1 MTGDLRV
8 LADNRDALLLAE
20 VAAWLHDMGKCADSF
35 LKSGGI
41 GFDATTCKDKPRVN
55 PHKAIYSPDDLKSL
69 PYWNSLSKDRGQCS
83 RLEEASHNTAL
94 WRTLAQLNIDVNK
107 LDEKVQ
113 INVLGYKSTIR
124 ELILWGRP
132 LVSDKFSNFR
142 NILKDAAEL
151 AAYLGRSHQASHIE
165 KEEEGEGQNGDIF
178 ISSPFGYEQN
188 KLTVLNKRSEN
199 VLSAFLANNK
209 DHNTIIQS
217 LKNNFQLAAGDT
229 RRPINEVTLWDWSG
243 IVAAL
248 YKSALAGELLENKTP
263 DPNDLRWRL
272 LAIRFDSEQIWGT
285 ASKIPILLERKKWV
299 TDGLDH
305 VKELLEETYPLGN
318 EVYRDEN
325 GSIFVVPDIQ
335 DLLKMRDSKKNKTL
349 EEMISEALG
358 YKGEVV
364 VTPANGKPWWGQD
377 PKRRPNKDKI
387 PPIGQILSEK
397 PHSPPDAIALKQWWD
412 AAHGNPEVCTISW
425 LRPQGPTKK
434 GFNRKASDHWAEKV
448 TGRAEEWLRNRH
460 DTTIWMDEATDT
472 NGRICLIT
480 GKLDISD
487 WLKPD
492 GHIKTLLVKPPD
504 ASNKEE
510 PKTPSFARIRRVWT
524 TTKTFWDDVT
534 RDLHESIGP
543 ATHRLKITG
552 NNSGKPLT
560 KFSAYEAELDG
571 VRFSIFYAGDDEY
584 IIIDNLQRLAEKM
597 DVTVERLKAHIAGK
611 TKIYDSEGKNRE
623 KPIGHLEAP
632 QLEPEATSYLPAIP
646 ILSEPSIFMAIVPA
660 DKALNVA
667 NHIKEKYEKEMGK
680 VRNRL
685 PLTLGLVF
693 ARSHTPLAALMD
705 AGRRM
710 LQQSHEEEDWTLHT
724 DADDCGAE
732 CILNFTNRQKW
743 HIPVKM
749 GDGTTDDIWYP
760 YFYVNGVPTGRST
773 AFKGSNGWLVH
784 VKELK
789 ENDTV
794 KICPSRFDFE
804 FLDSAS
810 RRFEISYD
818 QETEKRRDPLKSER
832 PYLLEELEHFQSLW
846 EILSE
851 KLARTQIK
859 NMIGLIETK
868 REEWSPEKG
877 DGDIF
882 RRFIYDVLHN
892 ANWKDGIPSEIG
904 GLEDAAVSGKLKDI
918 VELYMDIIKD
928 RDEQEEFK

>member
-1 MTGDLRV
+1 
-8 LADNRDALLLAE
+8 
-20 VAAWLHDMGKCADSF
+20 
-35 LKSGGI
+35 
-41 GFDATTCKDKPRVN
+41 
-55 PHKAIYSPDDLKSL
+55 
-69 PYWNSLSKDRGQCS
+69 
-83 RLEEASHNTAL
+83 
-94 WRTLAQLNIDVNK
+94 
-107 LDEKVQ
+107 
-113 INVLGYKSTIR
+113 
-124 ELILWGRP
+124 
-132 LVSDKFSNFR
+132 
-142 NILKDAAEL
+142 
-151 AAYLGRSHQASHIE
+151 
-165 KEEEGEGQNGDIF
+165 
-178 ISSPFGYEQN
+178 
-188 KLTVLNKRSEN
+188 
-199 VLSAFLANNK
+199 
-209 DHNTIIQS
+209 
-217 LKNNFQLAAGDT
+217 
-229 RRPINEVTLWDWSG
+229 
-243 IVAAL
+243 
-248 YKSALAGELLENKTP
+248 
-263 DPNDLRWRL
+263 
-272 LAIRFDSEQIWGT
+272 
-285 ASKIPILLERKKWV
+285 
-299 TDGLDH
+299 
-305 VKELLEETYPLGN
+305 
-318 EVYRDEN
+318 
-325 GSIFVVPDIQ
+325 
-335 DLLKMRDSKKNKTL
+335 
-349 EEMISEALG
+349 
-358 YKGEVV
+358 
-364 VTPANGKPWWGQD
+364 
-377 PKRRPNKDKI
+377 
-387 PPIGQILSEK
+387 
-397 PHSPPDAIALKQWWD
+397 
-412 AAHGNPEVCTISW
+412 
-425 LRPQGPTKK
+425 
-434 GFNRKASDHWAEKV
+434 
-448 TGRAEEWLRNRH
+448 
-460 DTTIWMDEATDT
+460 
-472 NGRICLIT
+472 
-480 GKLDISD
+480 
-487 WLKPD
+487 
-492 GHIKTLLVKPPD
+492 
-504 ASNKEE
+504 
-510 PKTPSFARIRRVWT
+510 
-524 TTKTFWDDVT
+524 
-534 RDLHESIGP
+534 
-543 ATHRLKITG
+543 
-552 NNSGKPLT
+552 
-560 KFSAYEAELDG
+560 

-597 DVTVERLKAHIAGK
+597 DVAVERLKAHIAGK

-660 DKALNVA
+660 KSALNVA

-818 QETEKRRDPLKSER
+818 QETGKRRDPLKSER
-832 PYLLEELEHFQSLW
+832 PYLLEELGHFQSLW

-868 REEWSPEKG
+868 REEWSPEKD

-882 RRFIYDVLHN
+882 RRFIYNVLHN

-904 GLEDAAVSGKLKDI
+904 ELEDAAVSGKLKDI

>member
-1 MTGDLRV
+1 MFKLNNLLFDKISDRKYFL
-8 LADNRDALLLAE
+8 NAL
-20 VAAWLHDMGKCADSF
+20 
-35 LKSGGI
+35 
-41 GFDATTCKDKPRVN
+41 
-55 PHKAIYSPDDLKSL
+55 
-69 PYWNSLSKDRGQCS
+69 
-83 RLEEASHNTAL
+83 
-94 WRTLAQLNIDVNK
+94 
-107 LDEKVQ
+107 KV
-113 INVLGYKSTIR
+113 V
-124 ELILWGRP
+124 
-132 LVSDKFSNFR
+132 F
-142 NILKDAAEL
+142 
-151 AAYLGRSHQASHIE
+151 
-165 KEEEGEGQNGDIF
+165 
-178 ISSPFGYEQN
+178 
-188 KLTVLNKRSEN
+188 
-199 VLSAFLANNK
+199 
-209 DHNTIIQS
+209 
-217 LKNNFQLAAGDT
+217 KNAPGDT
-229 RRPINEVTLWDWSG
+229 ERPINEVDLWDWSS

-248 YKSALAGELLENKTP
+248 YKSALAGALLGKEPKPNK
-263 DPNDLRWRL
+263 LKWRL
-272 LAIRFDSEQIWGT
+272 LAIRVNSEKVWGNS
-285 ASKIPILLERKKWV
+285 SKIPVLLARKDWTIK
-299 TDGLDH
+299 GLINA
-305 VKELLEETYPLGN
+305 KKLLEEDYPLGN

-358 YKGEVV
+358 YEGEIV
-364 VTPANGKPWWGQD
+364 VTPAIEKAWCAQNPSGRPD
-377 PKRRPNKDKI
+377 PTKDEI

-504 ASNKEE
+504 ASNKAE

-611 TKIYDSEGKNRE
+611 TKTLHIYDSEGKNRE

-749 GDGTTDDIWYP
+749 GDGTTDDIWS
-760 YFYVNGVPTGRST
+760 FVLS
-773 AFKGSNGWLVH
+773 K
-784 VKELK
+784 
-789 ENDTV
+789 D
-794 KICPSRFDFE
+794 CPLRDNLRTFFD
-804 FLDSAS
+804 L
-810 RRFEISYD
+810 Y
-818 QETEKRRDPLKSER
+818 
-832 PYLLEELEHFQSLW
+832 
-846 EILSE
+846 
-851 KLARTQIK
+851 
-859 NMIGLIETK
+859 
-868 REEWSPEKG
+868 
-877 DGDIF
+877 
-882 RRFIYDVLHN
+882 
-892 ANWKDGIPSEIG
+892 G
-904 GLEDAAVSGKLKDI
+904 GLESNKLNLRFGCWVCTVVRRDRALSFLSLRDYRYKVLLRFKEKLRSMSTNGELRELRTKGRWKYGKLNKRGRLRVI
-918 VELYMDIIKD
+918 SMLHELLVNEHGFGLEAYTSHEVFYLKLRSWIHNLLKESPSMHNILY
-928 RDEQEEFK
+928 